1 MKIIVI
7 EGTDNTGKDTLI
19 NGLRGHYA
27 DKKIKVIHC
36 QGPKETNN
44 FFASVEQDSKFIQYA
59 KDIVNGKYNCDI
71 LIFNRSWYGES
82 VYGPIYRGRN
92 INDTLKLNANIEQL
106 LINFDITFIQLMSN
120 NINLLIKNDD
130 NKSLANKQIHLML
143 EERKLFKKAFSNSK
157 IIKKKIINVNDSDN
171 NFIPKE
177 KILQDAKKIIDKNI
191 PNNIYVKEI
200 NKKYL

>member
-1 MKIIVI
+1 
-7 EGTDNTGKDTLI
+7 
-19 NGLRGHYA
+19 
-27 DKKIKVIHC
+27 
-36 QGPKETNN
+36 
-44 FFASVEQDSKFIQYA
+44 
-59 KDIVNGKYNCDI
+59 
-71 LIFNRSWYGES
+71 
-82 VYGPIYRGRN
+82 
-92 INDTLKLNANIEQL
+92 
-106 LINFDITFIQLMSN
+106 MSN

-143 EERKLFKKAFSNSK
+143 EERKLFKKAFSSSK